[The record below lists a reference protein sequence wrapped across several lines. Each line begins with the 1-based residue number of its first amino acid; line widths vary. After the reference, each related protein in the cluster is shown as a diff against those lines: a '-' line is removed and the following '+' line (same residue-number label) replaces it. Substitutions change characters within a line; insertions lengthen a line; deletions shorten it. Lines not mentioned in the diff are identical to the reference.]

1 MKLKKV
7 PGPLV
12 ILHGKFSGGRNNQ
25 HTRALL
31 RGELGLV
38 KEFDGGQHE
47 CHGLSGAGLGRTED
61 VPAVQDVRDGPRL
74 DLRALLVA

>member
-1 MKLKKV
+1 MKLKQV

-12 ILHGKFSGGRNNQ
+12 ILHGEFSGGCNNQ
-25 HTRALL
+25 HARALL
-31 RGELGLV
+31 RRELGLV

-47 CHGLSGAGLGRTED
+47 RHGLSRAGLGSTEH

-74 DLRALLVA
+74 DLGALLVA